1 MSLFAHDVRGSMES
15 RKDHLSKNQT
25 NIIAVIYAF
34 IEIAAEEKQ
43 QAFAMKTSK
52 ILSYSDKASEMM
64 WLWKSEEEFF
74 KGIIDMLK
82 VNGFNAKFIRYTLY
96 DGSEDNSIVVDW
108 KLTEESV

>member
-15 RKDHLSKNQT
+15 KKDHLSKNQT
-25 NIIAVIYAF
+25 TIIAVIYTF
-34 IEIAAEEKQ
+34 IKTLAEEKQ
-43 QAFAMKTSK
+43 QAFVMKTSK
-52 ILSYSDKASEMM
+52 ILSYSDQASEMM

-74 KGIIDMLK
+74 KGIIDTLK
-82 VNGFNAKFIRYTLY
+82 ADGFNAKFIKYTLS

>member
-25 NIIAVIYAF
+25 NVLSIIYGLIQ
-34 IEIAAEEKQ
+34 IAAEEKQ
-43 QAFAMKTSK
+43 QAFVMKTSK
-52 ILSYSDKASEMM
+52 ILSYDDQASEML
-64 WLWKSEEEFF
+64 WLWKSEKEFF
-74 KGIIDMLK
+74 KGIIDTLK
-82 VNGFNAKFIRYTLY
+82 ADGFNAKFIKYTLS